1 MGSPLELNLDYK
13 PPAKKKGAGLSMEQF
28 VGGDGGGLEDRLK
41 CLEEERKKIDAFKR
55 ELPLCMQLV
64 NEAIENVKQ
73 QMKQQCRMG
82 RPVLEEFIPV
92 KKFSSDEVEKG
103 DGFLR
108 EEKDCRDKMNWMRSA
123 QLWSDNHL
131 DSPDMRNERMDEE
144 SVQSAN
150 SHKFSVNRSRGAFLH
165 FKENSAFAAA
175 SKEEKEVSAD
185 LSLSTESKPNC
196 GAQSSS
202 PVQSGAQSQQ
212 AQRKARRCWSP
223 ELHRR
228 FVNALQQLGGAQV
241 ATPKQI
247 RELMKVDGL
256 TNDEVKSHL
265 QVSSDS
271 VHPPFPLVP
280 LLRLQ
285 GPNKYRLHTRRANV
299 GPPAPAGS
307 QQSNLLVM
315 LGGIWVPHEYS
326 TQGSRNPQ
334 SLKQSP
340 AQSASPQG
348 PLQFS
353 GNQRV
358 SHESREDEDD
368 DDEETKSESYSWKGH
383 QQGCRSEEISE

>member
-28 VGGDGGGLEDRLK
+28 VGGDGGGLEERLK

-92 KKFSSDEVEKG
+92 KKCSSDDEEKG

-150 SHKFSVNRSRGAFLH
+150 SHKFSMNRSRAAFLH

-202 PVQSGAQSQQ
+202 PVQSGTQSQQ

-265 QVSSDS
+265 Q
-271 VHPPFPLVP
+271 
-280 LLRLQ
+280 
-285 GPNKYRLHTRRANV
+285 KYRLHTRRANV

-307 QQSNLLVM
+307 QQSNPLVM

-358 SHESREDEDD
+358 SHESREDDDD

>member
-1 MGSPLELNLDYK
+1 MIREKGMGSPLELNLDYQ
-13 PPAKKKGAGLSMEQF
+13 PPAKKKGPGTLLMEEC
-28 VGGDGGGLEDRLK
+28 VGGGDRGGLEERLK

-73 QMKQQCRMG
+73 QMRQQCRMS

-92 KKFSSDEVEKG
+92 KKFSSDEEGKE

-131 DSPDMRNERMDEE
+131 DSSDMRNE
-144 SVQSAN
+144 N
-150 SHKFSVNRSRGAFLH
+150 RGAFLH
-165 FKENSAFAAA
+165 FKGNSAFAVA

-202 PVQSGAQSQQ
+202 PVQSGTQSQQ
-212 AQRKARRCWSP
+212 PQRKARRCWSP

-265 QVSSDS
+265 Q
-271 VHPPFPLVP
+271 
-280 LLRLQ
+280 
-285 GPNKYRLHTRRANV
+285 KYRLHTRRANV
-299 GPPAPAGS
+299 GPPAPAVS
-307 QQSNLLVM
+307 QQSNPLVM

-326 TQGSRNPQ
+326 TQGGRNPQ

-358 SHESREDEDD
+358 SHESREDDDED

-383 QQGCRSEEISE
+383 QQGSRSEEISD